1 MRFPKNGSTPR
12 LSRLNPADLILALV
26 PRLKL
31 RCASCGSCTTANE
44 WRLERLLRRRHQ
56 WIFLFFGIVA
66 PGLAEKNMVYQSW
79 SPVLVIFWL
88 LKIRV
93 SAVVDETPINFGGN
107 LGVKR
112 FWSCLMFFLQ
122 HGQFMGWILVGFR
135 IQFWKR
141 CSFLTTSK
149 KHWKVGVFV
158 YQCQCH
164 ESPLFLVGAFFSTAE
179 VTYSGWLF
187 RNIFYFPIYW
197 E

>member
-1 MRFPKNGSTPR
+1 
-12 LSRLNPADLILALV
+12 
-26 PRLKL
+26 
-31 RCASCGSCTTANE
+31 
-44 WRLERLLRRRHQ
+44 
-56 WIFLFFGIVA
+56 
-66 PGLAEKNMVYQSW
+66 MVYQSW

-112 FWSCLMFFLQ
+112 FWSCLMFFFTAWSI
-122 HGQFMGWILVGFR
+122 HGLDSCWFSNPILEEMF
-135 IQFWKR
+135 FFNYFEKTLESW
-141 CSFLTTSK
+141 CF
-149 KHWKVGVFV
+149 F